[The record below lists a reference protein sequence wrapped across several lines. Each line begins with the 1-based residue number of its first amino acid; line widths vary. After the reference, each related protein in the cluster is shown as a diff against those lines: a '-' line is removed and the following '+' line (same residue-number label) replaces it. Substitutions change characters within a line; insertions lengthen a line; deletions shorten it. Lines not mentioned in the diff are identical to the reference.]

1 VAAAV
6 DAPGARLAGKFL
18 RLTICPAFPAF
29 PVDVEIQLYKPAV
42 LMPRCMIMLK
52 KFLAVLP
59 LVLLT
64 GCATTFTRLTPLEQP
79 RNSNNLYPVEV
90 ILNSSQQSLRWE
102 SIQPYVLVNGVLSP
116 MRQVPM
122 MQNRWDGFVPVP
134 PGTNSV
140 SYRFKF
146 DYLYNVMGAP
156 PKPNSVSSP
165 VYKLTIIDQ

>member
-1 VAAAV
+1 
-6 DAPGARLAGKFL
+6 
-18 RLTICPAFPAF
+18 
-29 PVDVEIQLYKPAV
+29 
-42 LMPRCMIMLK
+42 MIMLK

-90 ILNSSQQSLRWE
+90 VFNSSQQSLRWD
-102 SIQPYVLVNGVLSP
+102 SIQPYVLVNGALSP
-116 MRQVPM
+116 MHQVPM
-122 MQNRWDGFVPVP
+122 MQNRWEGFVLVP
-134 PGTNSV
+134 AGANSV

-146 DYLYNVMGAP
+146 DYTYNAFGQP
-156 PKPNSVSSP
+156 PKPNSAFSP

>member
-1 VAAAV
+1 
-6 DAPGARLAGKFL
+6 
-18 RLTICPAFPAF
+18 
-29 PVDVEIQLYKPAV
+29 
-42 LMPRCMIMLK
+42 MPTCVIMLK

-90 ILNSSQQSLRWE
+90 VFNSSQQSLRWD
-102 SIQPYVLVNGVLSP
+102 SVQPYVLVNGALFP
-116 MRQVPM
+116 MHQVPM
-122 MQNRWDGFVPVP
+122 MQNRWEGFVLVP
-134 PGTNSV
+134 AGANSV

-146 DYLYNVMGAP
+146 DYTYNAFGQP
-156 PKPNSVSSP
+156 PKPDSAFSP

>member
-1 VAAAV
+1 
-6 DAPGARLAGKFL
+6 
-18 RLTICPAFPAF
+18 
-29 PVDVEIQLYKPAV
+29 
-42 LMPRCMIMLK
+42 MIMLK

-59 LVLLT
+59 LLLLT
-64 GCATTFTRLTPLEQP
+64 GCATTFTRLTPLAQP
-79 RNSNNLYPVEV
+79 RNPNNLYPVEV
-90 ILNSSQQSLRWE
+90 AFNSSQQSLRWQ
-102 SIQPYVLVNGVLSP
+102 SIQPCVLVNGVLYP

-146 DYLYNVMGAP
+146 DYRYNTFGQV
-156 PKPNSVSSP
+156 PKPNSAFSP

>member
-1 VAAAV
+1 
-6 DAPGARLAGKFL
+6 
-18 RLTICPAFPAF
+18 
-29 PVDVEIQLYKPAV
+29 
-42 LMPRCMIMLK
+42 MPRCMIMLK

-59 LVLLT
+59 LLLLT

-90 ILNSSQQSLRWE
+90 VFNSSQQSLRWE
-102 SIQPYVLVNGVLSP
+102 SIQPYVLVNGALYP

-140 SYRFKF
+140 NYRFKF
-146 DYLYNVMGAP
+146 DYLYNDFGTP
-156 PKPNSVSSP
+156 PKPNSVFSP
-165 VYKLTIIDQ
+165 VYKLTVIDQ